1 MYTLHSPNPF
11 TEWTSDTFL
20 QHQHDSA
27 LNKNNPIMFVPTK
40 VGSDVVKGAS
50 AENVIRI
57 SIVLKSSSF
66 GIFPSTMCLVDKG
79 TAFIK

>member
-57 SIVLKSSSF
+57 
-66 GIFPSTMCLVDKG
+66 
-79 TAFIK
+79 